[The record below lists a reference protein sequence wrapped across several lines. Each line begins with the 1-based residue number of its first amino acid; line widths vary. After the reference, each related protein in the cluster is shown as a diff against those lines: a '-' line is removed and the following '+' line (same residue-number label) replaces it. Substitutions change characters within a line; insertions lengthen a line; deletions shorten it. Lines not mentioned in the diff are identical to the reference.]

1 MGEGG
6 EKVQTSYK
14 LKSHRDVISNM
25 LPVTGY
31 LRVGRRVEFKSYHY
45 KGKKNYNYVWL
56 EC

>member
-14 LKSHRDVISNM
+14 LKSHRDVICNM

-45 KGKKNYNYVWL
+45 KKKKL
-56 EC
+56 